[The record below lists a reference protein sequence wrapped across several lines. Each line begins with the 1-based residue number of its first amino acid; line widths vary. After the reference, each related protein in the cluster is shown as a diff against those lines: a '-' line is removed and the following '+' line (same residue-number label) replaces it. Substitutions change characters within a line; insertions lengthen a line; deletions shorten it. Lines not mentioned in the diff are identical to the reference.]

1 MAERQVRQDGYSWLW
16 HWGTETEAEFGAAIL
31 EMIAPKFSKPYHL
44 SALYRSLRP
53 AERSKAHQAYR
64 RLLAGQKS
72 VAFVMNLAG
81 REFVHHVQLRDKQL
95 IGYLE
100 EVQRAGPWRSND
112 ILSGVRSGSA
122 ARAWLSEVRVS
133 PVNHLTLMLVGI
145 ADIERI
151 NSQYSRDVGNSVLS
165 AAGERIRQL
174 VSRWPGVEMIARIA
188 GRDFMIAIGEALT
201 ADHFKR
207 LAEDIVESFAG
218 PTIVNGREIRASARV
233 GIATGVPNES
243 GLALLRRASLALS
256 KSLTRGSAKIHVA
269 ASQASPELEI
279 GELLDADLA
288 KAITNGQVEIVLQP
302 QFRVADGKLVG
313 AEALARWNH
322 PIHGLLGADAL
333 FAAAD
338 RCDMREQLSESIQ
351 LAAMRHAASW
361 SPALSDLR
369 LSINLGALEL
379 GEGDYSS
386 RLEKMIADTGF
397 CAKRLTVELT
407 EEGLVRNLD
416 AASGQL
422 SKLREKGIRVALD
435 DFGTGYS
442 SLIYLKNL
450 PVDYLKLDKG
460 MTPDIRGSGKDRALL
475 RSIIALGKA
484 IGLQIIAEGV
494 EHPEE
499 LEMLQVEGC
508 DIYQGY
514 FRSRPL
520 SPQEFERFAM
530 RSN

>member
-1 MAERQVRQDGYSWLW
+1 
-16 HWGTETEAEFGAAIL
+16 
-31 EMIAPKFSKPYHL
+31 
-44 SALYRSLRP
+44 
-53 AERSKAHQAYR
+53 
-64 RLLAGQKS
+64 
-72 VAFVMNLAG
+72 
-81 REFVHHVQLRDKQL
+81 
-95 IGYLE
+95 
-100 EVQRAGPWRSND
+100 
-112 ILSGVRSGSA
+112 
-122 ARAWLSEVRVS
+122 
-133 PVNHLTLMLVGI
+133 
-145 ADIERI
+145 
-151 NSQYSRDVGNSVLS
+151 
-165 AAGERIRQL
+165 
-174 VSRWPGVEMIARIA
+174 
-188 GRDFMIAIGEALT
+188 
-201 ADHFKR
+201 
-207 LAEDIVESFAG
+207 
-218 PTIVNGREIRASARV
+218 
-233 GIATGVPNES
+233 
-243 GLALLRRASLALS
+243 
-256 KSLTRGSAKIHVA
+256 
-269 ASQASPELEI
+269 
-279 GELLDADLA
+279 
-288 KAITNGQVEIVLQP
+288 
-302 QFRVADGKLVG
+302 
-313 AEALARWNH
+313 
-322 PIHGLLGADAL
+322 
-333 FAAAD
+333 
-338 RCDMREQLSESIQ
+338 MREQLSESIQ

-499 LEMLQVEGC
+499 LEMLHVEGC

-514 FRSRPL
+514 LKSMPL
-520 SPQEFERFAM
+520 SPKEFERFAM